1 MNVTGTSALSGPNQV
16 SRIADSCFPTMARMN
31 THHSEEDMRSHRL
44 SLIGLNSKRLSNR
57 LDDGVPQ
64 NRMPATMTLV
74 QNMVRVYTLQSIN
87 DQQLA
92 TLITLGGETIQVKIA
107 GNPFE
112 VTVNDICELA
122 NRSIGYGL
130 FSDFKGT
137 TQMFLDS
144 DCLPGRSLISDH
156 MMSKDGQ
163 LRPQFRGLFLLED
176 LSAVLSQ

>member
-1 MNVTGTSALSGPNQV
+1 MNVTGTSALSAPNQV

-57 LDDGVPQ
+57 LDDDVPQ
-64 NRMPATMTLV
+64 NRMPAT
-74 QNMVRVYTLQSIN
+74 MVRVYTLQSIN

-92 TLITLGGETIQVKIA
+92 TLITLGGETIRVKIA

-144 DCLPGRSLISDH
+144 NCLPGRSLISDH

>member
-1 MNVTGTSALSGPNQV
+1 MNVTGTSALSAPNQV

-64 NRMPATMTLV
+64 NRMPATM
-74 QNMVRVYTLQSIN
+74 VRVYTLQSIN

-92 TLITLGGETIQVKIA
+92 TLITLGGETIRVKIA

-144 DCLPGRSLISDH
+144 NCLPGRSLISDH

>member
-1 MNVTGTSALSGPNQV
+1 MVSCWGPSPFQKRAHNVNVTGTSALSGPNQV

-57 LDDGVPQ
+57 LDDDVPQ
-64 NRMPATMTLV
+64 NRMPAT
-74 QNMVRVYTLQSIN
+74 MVRVYTLQSIN

-92 TLITLGGETIQVKIA
+92 TLITLGGETIQVIIA

-122 NRSIGYGL
+122 NWHKS
-130 FSDFKGT
+130 S
-137 TQMFLDS
+137 Q
-144 DCLPGRSLISDH
+144 PGSLLWSP
-156 MMSKDGQ
+156 K
-163 LRPQFRGLFLLED
+163 LAL
-176 LSAVLSQ
+176 